1 MSPDRML
8 AYQQAG
14 PMNTVPVRRTGE
26 GAPHGCADKEVHLMV
41 PLTRLNGGVLHL
53 NADLIASVEEFHD
66 TVVTLVDGRCIVV
79 AETAEQVVAEL
90 LRYRASVIALADR
103 LVAEAPAADRER
115 RKQSFSVVD
124 GEDEESSARVVP
136 LRLASS

>member
-1 MSPDRML
+1 
-8 AYQQAG
+8 
-14 PMNTVPVRRTGE
+14 
-26 GAPHGCADKEVHLMV
+26 MV

-90 LRYRASVIALADR
+90 LRYRASVIALADQ
-103 LVAEAPAADRER
+103 LVVDAPTAARER
-115 RKQSFSVVD
+115 RKLGLTVVD
-124 GEDEESSARVVP
+124 DEDERADEYVAPVVP
-136 LRLASS
+136 LRLASSQEV

>member
-1 MSPDRML
+1 
-8 AYQQAG
+8 
-14 PMNTVPVRRTGE
+14 
-26 GAPHGCADKEVHLMV
+26 MV

-103 LVAEAPAADRER
+103 MVADAPAANRER
-115 RKQSFSVVD
+115 LKESFSVVD
-124 GEDEESSARVVP
+124 GAGEGDDESYAPVVP
-136 LRLASS
+136 LRLASSRKA

>member
-1 MSPDRML
+1 
-8 AYQQAG
+8 
-14 PMNTVPVRRTGE
+14 
-26 GAPHGCADKEVHLMV
+26 MV

-90 LRYRASVIALADR
+90 LRYRASVIALADQM
-103 LVAEAPAADRER
+103 VADAPAANRER
-115 RKQSFSVVD
+115 LKEGFSAVD
-124 GEDEESSARVVP
+124 GAGEDDDESYAPVVP
-136 LRLASS
+136 LRLASSRKA

>member
-1 MSPDRML
+1 
-8 AYQQAG
+8 
-14 PMNTVPVRRTGE
+14 
-26 GAPHGCADKEVHLMV
+26 MV

-90 LRYRASVIALADR
+90 LHYRASVIALADQ
-103 LVAEAPAADRER
+103 LVADAPAAARDRR
-115 RKQSFSVVD
+115 RQGLTVLD
-124 GEDEESSARVVP
+124 GEDEGADTYVAPVVP
-136 LRLASS
+136 LRLASSQEN

>member
-1 MSPDRML
+1 
-8 AYQQAG
+8 
-14 PMNTVPVRRTGE
+14 
-26 GAPHGCADKEVHLMV
+26 MV

-103 LVAEAPAADRER
+103 MVSEAPALDRER
-115 RKQSFSVVD
+115 RKQGFTLVPGSD
-124 GEDEESSARVVP
+124 EGEDQSYAPVVP
-136 LRLASS
+136 LRLASSQKV

>member
-1 MSPDRML
+1 
-8 AYQQAG
+8 
-14 PMNTVPVRRTGE
+14 
-26 GAPHGCADKEVHLMV
+26 MV

-90 LRYRASVIALADR
+90 LRYRANVIALADR
-103 LVAEAPAADRER
+103 LVAEAPATDRQR
-115 RKQSFSVVD
+115 RKQGLTVVD
-124 GEDEESSARVVP
+124 GQDGAAAPVVP
-136 LRLASS
+136 LRLASSQEV